1 MEAPS
6 DAPRVALATP
16 VARDGAPLLRAALR
30 AATVVSLMSS
40 LLTVPLLA
48 VTLDELQALR
58 RQRSRPA
65 ATVTALAAPAMA
77 QCAQPTPEPA
87 RACDLA
93 SVKLV
98 GDDRRALTASTFEC
112 MFETATRARPTRITP
127 EERDGRVVGVRV
139 WGVREGDALSR
150 LGFASGDVVTHVAG
164 ASISEPDSALSAY
177 TRLRASRSFDVRV
190 ERGGCERVLR
200 YDVIDG

>member
-1 MEAPS
+1 MDTP
-6 DAPRVALATP
+6 DAPRVAVATP

-65 ATVTALAAPAMA
+65 VTALAAPAVV

-87 RACDLA
+87 GACDLA

-112 MFETATRARPTRITP
+112 MFSTASRARPTRITP

-139 WGVREGDALSR
+139 WGVREGDALDR
-150 LGFASGDVVTHVAG
+150 LGLASGDVVTHVAG
-164 ASISEPDSALSAY
+164 WSISEPDSALSAY